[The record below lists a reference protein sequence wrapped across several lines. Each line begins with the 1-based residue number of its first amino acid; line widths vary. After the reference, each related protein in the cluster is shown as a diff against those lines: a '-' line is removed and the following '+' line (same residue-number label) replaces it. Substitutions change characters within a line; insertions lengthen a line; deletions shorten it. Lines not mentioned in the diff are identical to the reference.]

1 MATPNVLLIYG
12 NDEYAIHRRVAEL
25 ESMFGDPTSASMN
38 LTRLEGSSMS
48 EDELNNAV
56 NAMPFLAKQRL
67 VIVSNPSGRYTTPE
81 RRKKFCEFMEQAP
94 ETTRLVIREDMD
106 TRTLRDKARQDK
118 EDDRN
123 WLVKWFRKSG
133 LSLERCAL
141 PAPWQMTEWI
151 IKQAKQQGGQIEPPA
166 AARLAEMVGANP
178 QQAAQEIG
186 KLLAYANWVRP
197 IKLEDVQAVSIVT
210 AEADIFDMVDALAQ
224 GKGREAQRLMH
235 RLLEDEDAFAV
246 WPMVVRQFR
255 LLLLA
260 REVMDAGGG
269 VPEVQKSLGA
279 PEFVAR
285 KTCEQA
291 RRFSMKALERI
302 YHKLLDI
309 DVAAKTGGMPLDIS
323 LDMLVAE
330 LTN

>member
-1 MATPNVLLIYG
+1 MPTPNILLIYG
-12 NDEYAIHRRVAEL
+12 NDEYAINRRLGEL

-38 LTRLEGSSMS
+38 MTRLEGASLS

-67 VIVSNPSGRYTTPE
+67 VIVSNASGHYVAPE
-81 RRKKFCEFMEQAP
+81 RRKKFCEFIEKAP
-94 ETTRLVIREDMD
+94 ETTRLVLREDME
-106 TRTLRDKARQDK
+106 TRILRDKAKQDK
-118 EDDRN
+118 EDDKN
-123 WLVKWFRKSG
+123 WLVKWFRKSE
-133 LSLERCAL
+133 LALERCAL
-141 PAPWQMTEWI
+141 PATWQMKDWI
-151 IKQAKQQGGQIEPPA
+151 IKQAGEQGGQIETDA
-166 AARLAEMVGANP
+166 AARLADMVGANP

-197 IKLEDVQAVSIVT
+197 VRMEDVQAVSIVT

-235 RLLEDEDAFAV
+235 RLLENAEPFAV

-260 REVMDAGGG
+260 REAMDAGGG
-269 VPEVQKSLGA
+269 VPDVQKSLGVA
-279 PEFVAR
+279 EFVA
-285 KTCEQA
+285 KKMYGQA
-291 RRFSMKALERI
+291 QRFSLKALERI
-302 YHKLLDI
+302 YHRLLEI
-309 DVAAKTGGMPLDIS
+309 DVAAKNGGTPLDVS
-323 LDMLVAE
+323 LDMLVTE